1 MSVRPTVLFSTV
13 ISVAAI
19 AGLVTAFCTV
29 ESDASANG
37 CDVHLVGSAYVE
49 SSVVPN

>member
-1 MSVRPTVLFSTV
+1 MSVRPTVLFSTE

-29 ESDASANG
+29 ESDTSANS
-37 CDVHLVGSAYVE
+37 CDIHLMGSAYVE
-49 SSVVPN
+49 SSVAPN